1 MQVQGAGVEAPEVV
15 GAALD
20 VANIGYGVDVGA
32 GVLDDNDDAAGVLPP
47 LVAGADA
54 GADVSPTVPSAVV
67 DSAPAVL
74 EALPIG
80 YGVDVGAGVLD
91 DNDDAAG
98 ETSGG
103 ITPMSSTQMRASATD
118 RLTPRPL
125 LGHRILCCIIRAPD
139 LESSSPPSGALP
151 LHFPPPLLVRRI
163 GDVAQPW
170 RLDVREQLVPPCVCV
185 VCVCSLWRKKKTV

>member
-1 MQVQGAGVEAPEVV
+1 MPVLVAVLLAKDVVLRAGV
-15 GAALD
+15 
-20 VANIGYGVDVGA
+20 
-32 GVLDDNDDAAGVLPP
+32 
-47 LVAGADA
+47 
-54 GADVSPTVPSAVV
+54 AVV

-98 ETSGG
+98 EASGG

-139 LESSSPPSGALP
+139 LESSSHPPEPSRCTFPPLYWCVVLVTSRSLGALTS
-151 LHFPPPLLVRRI
+151 
-163 GDVAQPW
+163 G
-170 RLDVREQLVPPCVCV
+170 
-185 VCVCSLWRKKKTV
+185 SN